1 MSEAMPGPGTYVLVK
16 GSPEAQWENPAE
28 TNAAEDADDE
38 TKLKWRASS
47 EAFWV
52 KICVRRQAVK
62 KLLAK
67 DTAPG
72 WLRMEMAQFLQ
83 IVWISLLA
91 I

>member
-47 EAFWV
+47 EAF
-52 KICVRRQAVK
+52 
-62 KLLAK
+62 
-67 DTAPG
+67 
-72 WLRMEMAQFLQ
+72 
-83 IVWISLLA
+83 
-91 I
+91 